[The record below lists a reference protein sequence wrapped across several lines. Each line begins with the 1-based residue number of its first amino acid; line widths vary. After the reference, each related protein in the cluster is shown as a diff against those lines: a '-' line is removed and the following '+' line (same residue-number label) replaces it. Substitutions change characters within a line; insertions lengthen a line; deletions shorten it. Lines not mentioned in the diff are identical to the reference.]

1 MDLEGWRFGWVGSV
15 HPYSPWSAPWLI
27 WQHLAGHRVSLH
39 PYGSD
44 WQRYV
49 AGSHLLCLLW
59 VWPFAIDHSGAWM
72 ASLPSL
78 GGILNCCFVWTAVC
92 TPHDW
97 ANTLDW
103 NPSAHGNHESERV
116 QMAQRTDV
124 WMHHVQEGLPVPWDF
139 LISLMDKRW
148 VWLWSFPEPEDQVD
162 PSKTREQW
170 NALPPMEAVRFH
182 WPVDRR
188 GQVLTVTDRAGSK
201 VGHLHLLI
209 NTHGKKNTH
218 GLSTSHQDSEMA

>member
-1 MDLEGWRFGWVGSV
+1 MVVTGKGTWQEAVFFGFGPLWLIILESGWRPYWVWVGF
-15 HPYSPWSAPWLI
+15 WI
-27 WQHLAGHRVSLH
+27 
-39 PYGSD
+39 
-44 WQRYV
+44 
-49 AGSHLLCLLW
+49 
-59 VWPFAIDHSGAWM
+59 
-72 ASLPSL
+72 
-78 GGILNCCFVWTAVC
+78 AVC

-124 WMHHVQEGLPVPWDF
+124 WMHHAQEGLPVPWDF
-139 LISLMDKRW
+139 LISLMDKRR

-162 PSKTREQW
+162 PSKTRKQW

-188 GQVLTVTDRAGSK
+188 GQVLTVTVRAGSK

-209 NTHGKKNTH
+209 NTP